1 MKKNKLKLIIVFLVL
16 LINHTSYSQSSVKVG
31 KIEVMDFDS
40 GIMSWDEANNK
51 VKEKGNGWRLPNK
64 EELFYLYKNKN
75 LITGLSDKAFSY
87 YWTSEKFAEN
97 KIWVLEISN
106 GFETTDKKEVL
117 NYVRL
122 IKGKI
127 QKFDEPTIET
137 KQIIDEPKKNKIQS
151 IPVIKIGSL
160 EVALKDLGRMDWES
174 AKYECN
180 KLGEGWR
187 LPNRSELNI
196 LYVNRSKIGGFKT
209 TGPFPGTDYWTS
221 ETNNDLSSLAYVI
234 VFANGYQGGSD
245 SKSDFANVRAVKGIA
260 SKNLITNSIIGRP
273 YRIGNLEIAQFD
285 FADLMNWDDAYKA
298 CSNLGNGWRLPNRNE
313 IEVLYNNLEKID
325 CMQINYWSSYT
336 LDRSAWFQNFG
347 YSSGMEKNGFQYKI
361 RYNRVRAVRTI
372 K

>member
-1 MKKNKLKLIIVFLVL
+1 MKKNKIKLIIVFLAL
-16 LINHTSYSQSSVKVG
+16 LINITTYSQPS
-31 KIEVMDFDS
+31 
-40 GIMSWDEANNK
+40 
-51 VKEKGNGWRLPNK
+51 
-64 EELFYLYKNKN
+64 
-75 LITGLSDKAFSY
+75 
-87 YWTSEKFAEN
+87 
-97 KIWVLEISN
+97 
-106 GFETTDKKEVL
+106 
-117 NYVRL
+117 
-122 IKGKI
+122 
-127 QKFDEPTIET
+127 
-137 KQIIDEPKKNKIQS
+137 
-151 IPVIKIGSL
+151 IKIGSL

-221 ETNNDLSSLAYVI
+221 ETNKDLSSLAYVI

-313 IEVLYNNLEKID
+313 IEVLYNNMEKID

-361 RYNRVRAVRTI
+361 RYNRVRAVRSI